1 MDVSPKENLPLPP
14 GIINSIKTG
23 FDLIAGNVTTILF
36 PLLLNLFLWLGPR
49 LQMDA
54 LFNLI
59 KPDLVSPDVIS
70 SSQFFGISAA
80 ETQQQVQWIES
91 NLPHLNLFSLAFTIP
106 VGVSNYFINSRFLH
120 LMFPHVFDK
129 LPSAQAVGQTPLGDP
144 LVWQVNVW
152 NFFGLIFLL
161 VLLGWVFGGLYFR
174 SVARLAMAGDSQ
186 APGVFHAILQT
197 ILLSI
202 AWGMV
207 SQFLGVPFL
216 MLLAAVLRPA
226 GAFAAY
232 LLMAFLGLASMWVIV
247 PLYFWSHGIFLK
259 QQNVLSS
266 IWSSFQMAR
275 FTLPTSSMFVLTV
288 FLLTFGLGY
297 LWIIPPED
305 SWMMLVGILG
315 HSFIATALLASSFVY
330 YRDVNAWLPRMIE
343 YLKSNLPS
351 RVS

>member
-1 MDVSPKENLPLPP
+1 MEVSRIENLPPPP

-54 LFNLI
+54 LFNSI
-59 KPDLVSPDVIS
+59 KPDMIS
-70 SSQFFGISAA
+70 TWRAIGVPAA
-80 ETQQQVQWIES
+80 EIQQMVHGYET
-91 NLPHLNLFSLAFTIP
+91 NLPSLNLFSLAFTIP
-106 VGVSNYFINSRFLH
+106 VGVSNYFINLRFLRFI
-120 LMFPHVFDK
+120 FPRVFDK

-144 LVWQVNVW
+144 LVWQVDVW
-152 NFFGLIFLL
+152 NIFGITLLL
-161 VLLGWVFGGLYFR
+161 VLLGWVFGGLYFW
-174 SVARLAMAGDSQ
+174 SVARLAVAEDSQ

-197 ILLSI
+197 IFLSI
-202 AWGMV
+202 SWGMFSLFV
-207 SQFLGVPFL
+207 GFPFL
-216 MLLAAVLRPA
+216 FILTAVLRSA
-226 GAFAAY
+226 GVFAGK
-232 LLMAFLGLASMWVIV
+232 LIVLSLGIALMWVIV
-247 PLYFWSHGIFLK
+247 PLYFWSHGVFIK
-259 QQNVLSS
+259 KQNVISSMLSS
-266 IWSSFQMAR
+266 LQMAR

-297 LWIIPPED
+297 LWSIPPED
-305 SWMMLVGILG
+305 SWMMLIGILG